1 MKHRIVFVFLFAVLA
16 FAQSVLLSG
25 CRSGRYYQAEAAQT
39 AREFLLA
46 NAPELTV
53 RQVYFVKY
61 NDPVLLTAP
70 VLGEVR
76 GGSPEEE
83 TTNSEQ
89 QQICVTWNIPG
100 SRYLYMVFGVSDS
113 RMYSWRPIRLIRK
126 DFYQKKMPE
135 DAAIALCREYAVN
148 SLYHSLSARDLNTI
162 RFTFPTIIRSDFELN
177 FNVDGKL
184 SPEEIAE
191 AKAAAEKKFQYTLVW
206 PNGDGSSTVFCG
218 LGSLDMAGWKINFAG
233 IAPADDL
240 KAHTLGVVRTQD
252 KPDDNITPLERDRP
266 APPAEQVKG
275 GK

>member
-1 MKHRIVFVFLFAVLA
+1 MKHRIFFVLLFAVLA

-25 CRSGRYYQAEAAQT
+25 CRSGRYYQAEAAQA

-76 GGSPEEE
+76 GGSSEEE

-113 RMYSWRPIRLIRK
+113 RMYSWSPIRLIRK
-126 DFYQKKMPE
+126 DFSQKKMPE
-135 DAAIALCREYAVN
+135 DAAITLCRAYAVN

-162 RFTFPTIIRSDFELN
+162 RFTFPTIVRSDFELN

-184 SPEEIAE
+184 SPEDVQK
-191 AKAAAEKKFQYTLVW
+191 AKQAAARQFQYTIVW
-206 PNGDGSSTVFCG
+206 PNENGSSTVFCG
-218 LGSLDMAGWKINFAG
+218 TGQLDMSGWHINFAG
-233 IAPADDL
+233 IAQADDL
-240 KAHTLGVVRTQD
+240 KAHTLGVVRT
-252 KPDDNITPLERDRP
+252 PDRSDDSITPLARDLP
-266 APPAEQVKG
+266 APAGKGKG

>member
-1 MKHRIVFVFLFAVLA
+1 MKHRIVHVLLFAALA
-16 FAQSVLLSG
+16 SAQSVLLSG

-46 NAPELTV
+46 NAPELSV

-61 NDPVLLTAP
+61 NDPMLLTAP
-70 VLGEVR
+70 VLGAPR

-126 DFYQKKMPE
+126 DFYQKPMPE
-135 DAAIALCREYAVN
+135 DAAVALCREYAVS
-148 SLYHSLSARDLNTI
+148 SLYYSLSARDLNTI

-184 SPEEIAE
+184 SAEEVRE
-191 AKAAAEKKFQYTLVW
+191 AKAAAEKLFQYTLVW
-206 PNGDGSSTVFCG
+206 PNEDGSSTVFCG
-218 LGSLDMAGWKINFAG
+218 LGQLDMNSWKINFAG

-240 KAHTLGVVRTQD
+240 KAHTLGVVRTPD
-252 KPDDNITPLERDRP
+252 KPDENITPLERDRP
-266 APPAEQVKG
+266 APAERVKEG
-275 GK
+275 R